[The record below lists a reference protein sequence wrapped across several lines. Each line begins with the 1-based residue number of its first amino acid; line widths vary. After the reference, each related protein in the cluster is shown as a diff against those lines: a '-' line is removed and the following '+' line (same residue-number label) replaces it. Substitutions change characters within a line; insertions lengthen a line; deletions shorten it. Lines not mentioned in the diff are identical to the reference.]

1 MDSKLDARV
10 TPEPRSCELSA
21 SDQTVSN
28 RELVAMAG
36 SYVDVRTDT
45 DTQTLPGVSTP
56 TEALGFLS
64 LFR

>member
-1 MDSKLDARV
+1 MV
-10 TPEPRSCELSA
+10 
-21 SDQTVSN
+21 
-28 RELVAMAG
+28 G